1 MGTATLLVIAAYLW
15 GAVPSAYLVARHLKG
30 IDIRSYGSGNVGAAN
45 VAEHVGGRIG
55 LAIGIFDALGK
66 GTLTIVVARL
76 LGQDL
81 WVQVWMGSAVIAG
94 HNWSAYLRLT
104 GGRGIAT
111 SLGVVLGLGM
121 VWELPVWVA
130 FIAFGRFAR
139 RDTALWVLVG
149 ALTLPFIAGARG
161 QPAEIVCML
170 AAVVLIMVAKRMTAN
185 WERPQSDGRG
195 LARVLANRVLWDR
208 DDSAKEEWTVWRP
221 LP

>member
-15 GAVPSAYLVARHLKG
+15 GAFPSAYLVARYLKG
-30 IDIRSYGSGNVGAAN
+30 IDIRSYGSGNVGASN

-66 GTLTIVVARL
+66 GTLTIVIARL

-81 WVQVWMGSAVIAG
+81 WVQVWMGLAVIVG
-94 HNWSAYLRLT
+94 HNWSVYLRLT

-111 SLGVVLGLGM
+111 SLGVVLGLGL

-130 FIAFGRFAR
+130 FIAFGRFGR

-149 ALTLPFIAGARG
+149 ALTLPFVAGVRG
-161 QPAEIVCML
+161 QPTEIVWML
-170 AAVVLIMVAKRMTAN
+170 GAIVLLIVAKRTMAN
-185 WERPQSDGRG
+185 WNWPRSEGSGF
-195 LARVLANRVLWDR
+195 ARVLANRVLWDR
-208 DDSAKEEWTVWRP
+208 DDSIKNQWTVRRP
-221 LP
+221 VP

>member
-15 GAVPSAYLVARHLKG
+15 GAFPTAYVVARYLKG
-30 IDIRSYGSGNVGAAN
+30 IDIRSYGSGNVGASN

-66 GTLTIVVARL
+66 GTLTIVIARL

-94 HNWSAYLRLT
+94 HNWSVYLRLT

-111 SLGVVLGLGM
+111 SLGVIFGLGLT
-121 VWELPVWVA
+121 WEFPVWA
-130 FIAFGRFAR
+130 ALILFGRLAR

-149 ALTLPFIAGARG
+149 ALTLPFVAAVRG
-161 QPAEIVCML
+161 QPAEIVWML
-170 AAVVLIMVAKRMTAN
+170 GAIVLLMVAKRTMAN
-185 WERPQSDGRG
+185 WAWPRSEGSGF
-195 LARVLANRVLWDR
+195 ARVVANRVLWDR
-208 DDSAKEEWTVWRP
+208 DDSVKDAWTMRRP
-221 LP
+221 AP